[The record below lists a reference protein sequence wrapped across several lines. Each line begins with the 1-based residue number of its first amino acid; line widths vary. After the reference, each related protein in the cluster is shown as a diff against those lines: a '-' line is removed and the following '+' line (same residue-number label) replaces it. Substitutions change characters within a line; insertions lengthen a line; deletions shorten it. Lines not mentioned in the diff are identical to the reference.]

1 VPDHLRVDWWNSKRK
16 AEVMSAWI
24 LRFSDN
30 KITVG
35 VRRPITVFSVTG
47 DGDETKLEVLE
58 AGGEEHPGLRDLVRD
73 QIKKGRRRLI
83 LDLGSV
89 HRIDSD
95 GVGEI
100 VVVWQHAKNR
110 GGELVLANP
119 QPRVHDLFEILYLDK
134 VIPIFDS
141 ISEAVEYLNEDG

>member
-1 VPDHLRVDWWNSKRK
+1 
-16 AEVMSAWI
+16 MSAWI

-35 VRRPITVFSVTG
+35 VRRPITVFSVTS
-47 DGDETKLEVLE
+47 DGEETKLEVLE

-83 LDLGSV
+83 LDMGSV
-89 HRIDSD
+89 ERIDSD
-95 GVGEI
+95 GVGEV

-110 GGELVLANP
+110 GGELVLANL
-119 QPRVHDLFEILYLDK
+119 QPRVHDLFEILFLDK

-141 ISEAVEYLNEDG
+141 ISEAVEYLNEEG

>member
-1 VPDHLRVDWWNSKRK
+1 
-16 AEVMSAWI
+16 MSAWI
-24 LRFSDN
+24 LRFSDH

-35 VRRPITVFSVTG
+35 ARRPITVFSVTS
-47 DGDETKLEVLE
+47 DGEETELEVLE

-73 QIKKGRRRLI
+73 QIEKGRRRLI

-89 HRIDSD
+89 DRIDSD

-110 GGELVLANP
+110 GGELVLANL
-119 QPRVHDLFEILYLDK
+119 QPRVHDLFEILFLDK
-134 VIPIFDS
+134 VIPIFDA